1 MGGKP
6 LKAEPYEI
14 QHVAILDLT
23 EDWGKPLYK
32 IWPNLV
38 RWKFVDHMM
47 KNKEVVIAVEL
58 AFYKVSLTKEMHY
71 HCQLLLAG
79 SVQVLVCFQLDIL
92 FLKI

>member
-1 MGGKP
+1 
-6 LKAEPYEI
+6 
-14 QHVAILDLT
+14 
-23 EDWGKPLYK
+23 
-32 IWPNLV
+32 
-38 RWKFVDHMM
+38 MM